1 MTPTDPTETPLTS
14 PTPPSQPSSQSQ
26 AVPPELTI
34 LTGMSGAGRST
45 AARCLE
51 DLGWF
56 VVDNLPPGLLGS
68 MVELAGHTQGTIPRI
83 AVVVDVR
90 GRSFFAD
97 LRDTLA
103 RLAAFAVDPRVVFLE
118 ASDDV
123 LVRRFEAVRRKHP
136 LQGDGRIMDG
146 ITREREL
153 LAALRAEADLVID
166 TSALNVHELRVQV
179 EKAFGGEDNPALQ
192 ATVLSFGY
200 KYGLPVDAD
209 MVVDVRFLPNP
220 HWVPELRPLT
230 GLDPTVAAY
239 VFESPEAAELV
250 ERYAEVLRLVL
261 PGYVREGK
269 RYLTLAVGCTGG
281 KHRSVALAE
290 EFGRLLRADDVDVHV
305 VHRDLGRE

>member
-1 MTPTDPTETPLTS
+1 MTVRSEP
-14 PTPPSQPSSQSQ
+14 
-26 AVPPELTI
+26 VPGVPELTV

-68 MVELAGHTQGTIPRI
+68 MIELAGLTQGSVPRI

-97 LRDTLA
+97 LRSALD
-103 RLAAFAVDPRVVFLE
+103 RLAFLAVDPQVVYLE

-123 LVRRFEAVRRKHP
+123 LVRRFEGVRRKHP
-136 LQGDGRIMDG
+136 LQDDGRIIDG
-146 ITREREL
+146 ITRERAL
-153 LAALRAEADLVID
+153 LQDLRGEADLVID
-166 TSALNVHELRVQV
+166 TSSMNVHQLRTQI
-179 EKAFGGEDNPALQ
+179 EQAFEGDVRSSLQ
-192 ATVLSFGY
+192 ATVLSFGF

-209 MVVDVRFLPNP
+209 LVVDVRFLPNP

-230 GLDPTVAAY
+230 GLEPAVAAY
-239 VFESPEAAELV
+239 VLDNPDAGELLR
-250 ERYAEVLRLVL
+250 RYGDVLSLIL
-261 PGYVREGK
+261 PGYAREGK

-281 KHRSVALAE
+281 KHRSVAIAE
-290 EFGRLLRADDVDVHV
+290 AVGRQLRGEGIRTHV
-305 VHRDLGRE
+305 AHRDLGRE

>member
-1 MTPTDPTETPLTS
+1 VTSTPAAPTV
-14 PTPPSQPSSQSQ
+14 
-26 AVPPELTI
+26 APELTI

-68 MVELAGHTQGTIPRI
+68 MVELAGHTQGTVPRI

-97 LRDTLA
+97 LRETLA
-103 RLAAFAVDPRVVFLE
+103 RLAAFAVDPRVVYLE
-118 ASDDV
+118 ASDEA
-123 LVRRFEAVRRKHP
+123 LVRRFEGVRRKHP
-136 LQGDGRIMDG
+136 LQGDGRILDG
-146 ITREREL
+146 IARERALLVEL
-153 LAALRAEADLVID
+153 RDEADLVID
-166 TSALNVHELRVQV
+166 TSFLNVHELRVQI

-230 GLDPTVAAY
+230 GLDPAVAAY

-250 ERYAEVLRLVL
+250 RRYGEVLHMVL

>member
-1 MTPTDPTETPLTS
+1 VTATSEPL
-14 PTPPSQPSSQSQ
+14 PG
-26 AVPPELTI
+26 VPELTV

-68 MVELAGHTQGTIPRI
+68 MIELAGLTQGSVPRI

-97 LRDTLA
+97 LRAALD
-103 RLAAFAVDPRVVFLE
+103 RLAFLAVEPRVVFLE
-118 ASDDV
+118 ANDDV
-123 LVRRFEAVRRKHP
+123 LVRRYEGVRRKHP
-136 LQGDGRIMDG
+136 LQDDGRIIDG
-146 ITREREL
+146 ISRERAL
-153 LAALRAEADLVID
+153 LEDLRGEADLVID
-166 TSALNVHELRVQV
+166 TSDLNVHQLRGQI
-179 EKAFGGEDNPALQ
+179 EQAFAGDERTTLQ

-209 MVVDVRFLPNP
+209 LVVDVRFLPNP

-230 GLDPTVAAY
+230 GLDPGVAAY
-239 VFESPEAAELV
+239 VFGNPDAAELLR
-250 ERYAEVLRLVL
+250 RYGDVLALII
-261 PGYVREGK
+261 PGYLREGK

-290 EFGRLLRADDVDVHV
+290 ALGKQLRAEGVEANV